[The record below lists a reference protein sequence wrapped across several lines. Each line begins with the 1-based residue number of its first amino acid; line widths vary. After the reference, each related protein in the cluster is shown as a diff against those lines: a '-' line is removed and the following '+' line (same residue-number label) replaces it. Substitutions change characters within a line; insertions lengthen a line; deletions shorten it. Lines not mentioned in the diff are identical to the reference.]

1 MTCHV
6 AEDQSIYTGA
16 TQWTSCGILGS
27 IAPGTYGLKAYACLR
42 RRDSFLV
49 RMSSIALRNKPNH
62 QQRQTSSKKELDD
75 RDSLSSA
82 PGRCQRRSNTLRPL
96 AMPAGGSVGE
106 PIESHNLCS
115 IERSQSTRITSPS
128 DRCSVCGKLHD
139 DGLACIALL
148 SRASGRPTNRQL
160 TRYIHRSLAGT
171 LPSLPQPLMY

>member
-1 MTCHV
+1 MDSSHMSACVVV
-6 AEDQSIYTGA
+6 ALSL
-16 TQWTSCGILGS
+16 LGCLPWLF
-27 IAPGTYGLKAYACLR
+27 APSQITNNGR
-42 RRDSFLV
+42 PV
-49 RMSSIALRNKPNH
+49 
-62 QQRQTSSKKELDD
+62 QKKELED

-82 PGRCQRRSNTLRPL
+82 PDRSQRRSNTLRPL
-96 AMPAGGSVGE
+96 AMPTGGSVGE

-148 SRASGRPTNRQL
+148 PRASGRPTNRQL